1 MVADSRTRFIEHRGT
16 QILLLDYTN
25 IVDKETALRE
35 IATSRRIIAQQP
47 QNSLCTLTNVAGSRY
62 DADVV
67 QALKEL
73 TAHNRPYVKAAAVV
87 GLNPLMRVIYRA
99 VAAFSKRDIRIFD
112 DLEKAKDW
120 LQEQA

>member
-47 QNSLCTLTNVAGSRY
+47 PGSLLTLTHVAGSRY

-73 TAHNRPYVKAAAVV
+73 TLHNRPYVKAAAVV

-99 VAAFSKRDIRIFD
+99 VTAFSKRDIHVFD
-112 DLEKAKDW
+112 ELEAAKDW